1 MACFYPGQNVPPKPH
16 FEFIVYKW
24 FLIIFVSVVVLYP
37 FEHLN
42 VLNKN
47 IMKVVFPCKKK
58 TKSIDGSQ

>member
-1 MACFYPGQNVPPKPH
+1 MSPKPH

-47 IMKVVFPCKKK
+47 IMKVVFPCEEK